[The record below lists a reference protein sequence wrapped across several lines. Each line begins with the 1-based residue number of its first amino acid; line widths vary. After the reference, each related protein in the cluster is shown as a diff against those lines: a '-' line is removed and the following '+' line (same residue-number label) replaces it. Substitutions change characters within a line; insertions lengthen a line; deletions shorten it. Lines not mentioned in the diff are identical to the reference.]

1 MRYFERSFLKHCV
14 KRKVTG
20 FMRWAERGEELSALS
35 WNEAYLGLLA
45 RHVEMG
51 LMFVFPLLNSAA
63 KLQWTRVMLEKNP
76 LFCFFTPSISSIMD
90 ESHIS
95 ASSTG
100 PSFTNAF
107 LETCACSTKELFKI
121 YVLLLGDL
129 MKRGG
134 VLWKGAT
141 NQCLHSFIW
150 TETMIRA
157 P

>member
-95 ASSTG
+95 ASTR

-107 LETCACSTKELFKI
+107 LEL
-121 YVLLLGDL
+121 VLAPQKNFLKYMSSPVRWFNEARRRF
-129 MKRGG
+129 MKGG
-134 VLWKGAT
+134 YK
-141 NQCLHSFIW
+141 S
-150 TETMIRA
+150 M
-157 P
+157 PS